1 LSDVLESRGID
12 ELIKAL
18 QETPEKARPI
28 FKKAVMASLELI
40 KGVVK
45 PYPPQPSRTRA
56 ETFNTYV
63 RGTGHYPKSAFVE
76 GQLDPKA
83 KKTAR
88 KEGKVRLVSERL
100 GSKWT
105 QAVEFSDE
113 AVEGII
119 GDTASYADHVQGPKK
134 GEEPEGYRGETQT
147 DFHAET
153 GWVSLYGAVDDVQEE
168 IYATFDDGVKELTEA
183 LSKNE

>member
-1 LSDVLESRGID
+1 LAKNLESNGID

-18 QETPEKARPI
+18 QETPEMAKPI
-28 FKKAVMASLELI
+28 FKKAIVASLELI

-45 PYPPQPSRTRA
+45 PYPPQPSRTRS
-56 ETFNTYV
+56 TRFNTYV
-63 RGTGHYPKSAFVE
+63 RGIGHYPKSAFVE

-105 QAVEFSDE
+105 QAVEFGDE
-113 AVEGII
+113 AVEGAI
-119 GDTASYADHVQGPKK
+119 GNIASYADKVQGPKK
-134 GEEPEGYRGETQT
+134 GEEPPGYQGENQE
-147 DFHAET
+147 DFHAVT

-168 IYATFDDGVKELTEA
+168 IYNTFDDGVEELAKTLTEG
-183 LSKNE
+183 